1 MPVPTSIRVT
11 VRCFAA
17 VREALG
23 RDQLA
28 LELPVGSTVAAL
40 REQLVA
46 HSPQLS
52 RLPVAY
58 AVNRGYA
65 GPERVLADGDEVALI
80 PPISGGGGDEPP
92 CTLVFSRGAL
102 DPRALE
108 QQCRTDGDGAVVAF
122 TGTTRDHNE
131 GAAVVSLSY
140 EAYEEMAQATMA
152 AIFAA
157 ARAQF
162 PFTRARVAHR
172 LGEVPVGEAS
182 VVVVV
187 SSPHRGAAFDAC
199 RYLMD
204 RLKHEV
210 PVWKRERLRDGAGE
224 RWIGELPRPGS

>member
-1 MPVPTSIRVT
+1 MAVPTSIRVT
-11 VRCFAA
+11 LRCFAA

-23 RDQLA
+23 QDQLP
-28 LELPVGSTVAAL
+28 LELPAGSTVAAL
-40 REQLVA
+40 RERLVA
-46 HSPQLS
+46 RSPVLA

-80 PPISGGGGDEPP
+80 PPISGGADAPA
-92 CTLVFSRGAL
+92 CTLVFSRAPL
-102 DPRALE
+102 DARALE
-108 QQCRTDGDGAVVAF
+108 QQCRTDGDGALVAF
-122 TGTTRDHNE
+122 TGTTRDHND
-131 GAAVVSLSY
+131 GASVVSLAY

-157 ARAQF
+157 ARAKF

-187 SSPHRGAAFDAC
+187 SSPHRGDAFDAC

-210 PVWKRERLRDGAGE
+210 PIWKRERLRDGAGE
-224 RWIGELPRPGS
+224 RWIGDLPRPEA